1 VTERPNEGKHRNASW
16 ALHHMSTFSLD
27 ILTKIPTRQMT
38 WPNTPIHVG
47 VINEALQYK
56 NRGNCYS
63 KKKTTHIRD
72 RAHSRLGT
80 GTSIKMA
87 GAN

>member
-1 VTERPNEGKHRNASW
+1 
-16 ALHHMSTFSLD
+16 
-27 ILTKIPTRQMT
+27 MT

-63 KKKTTHIRD
+63 KKKKINHTFYTAATVPKTTIVERHKIDTPNTHICD
-72 RAHSRLGT
+72 RSHSRLGT

-87 GAN
+87 GSN